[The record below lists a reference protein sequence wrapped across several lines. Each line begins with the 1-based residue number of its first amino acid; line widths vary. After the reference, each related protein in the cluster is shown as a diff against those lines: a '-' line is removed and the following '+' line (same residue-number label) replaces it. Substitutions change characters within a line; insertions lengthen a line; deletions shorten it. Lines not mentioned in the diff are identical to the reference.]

1 MKTFLTIALIALAD
15 ALLVLAALLF
25 VAGYHWYAAGLGA
38 YTLAGVAL
46 AAWASRSRP
55 APAAPK
61 TPCGVAGCQL
71 PHCICCG
78 KHPDPVDAH
87 AAQMIRALSGQPA
100 VLPEQHL
107 LFPPRPQRGPGN
119 PKPLGRQ

>member
-46 AAWASRSRP
+46 AAWASRSKPIP
-55 APAAPK
+55 AS
-61 TPCGVAGCQL
+61 
-71 PHCICCG
+71 
-78 KHPDPVDAH
+78 DPVDAH
-87 AAQMIRALSGQPA
+87 AAQMIRALSGQSA

-107 LFPPRPQRGPGN
+107 LFPPRPQHRQDNPQ
-119 PKPLGRQ
+119 PKPNGRQ